1 MARELG
7 MPIPP
12 RLLQRKQAIT
22 NINDHGKLH
31 GHILPVFCVTFD
43 QTGRYVLTVSLL
55 HGFLNLL
62 IKLFLGRRR

>member
-7 MPIPP
+7 MQISP
-12 RLLQRKQAIT
+12 RLLQRKQAFA

-43 QTGRYVLTVSLL
+43 QTGRYVLTV
-55 HGFLNLL
+55 
-62 IKLFLGRRR
+62 